1 MWMKTGDPSWFLSVE
16 KGLIKA
22 VSNTVVDAR
31 SQAEDNK
38 TRERLEH
45 SLHIPQRPMAG
56 SFGRKAVHGCERMRI
71 SRLD

>member
-1 MWMKTGDPSWFLSVE
+1 MVPMGR

-22 VSNTVVDAR
+22 GRIVDAR

-45 SLHIPQRPMAG
+45 SLHIPQRSMAG
-56 SFGRKAVHGCERMRI
+56 SFGRKLVHGCERMRI